1 MAIIENIINIQV
13 LLNIYLN
20 NIYLKLCSL
29 NGCGPGK
36 SLGNG
41 GGRGSLVCC
50 GPWGCKELDMT

>member
-29 NGCGPGK
+29 NGCGLGK

-41 GGRGSLVCC
+41 GGRGGLVCC